1 MEDSNRDNN
10 LDILDM
16 PYNYITEVAEEHG
29 ENIEE
34 IAKALNVSIQKIR
47 YILYY
52 NYNTRKPKLKEKY
65 RNIAL
70 AIHKGRYYYNIKKT
84 MQQ

>member
-1 MEDSNRDNN
+1 MGNN
-10 LDILDM
+10 NIDILDM
-16 PYNYITEVAEEHG
+16 SYSYITEVAEEHG
-29 ENIEE
+29 DNLKE
-34 IAKALNVSIQKIR
+34 IAKALNVSPERIR

-52 NYNTRKPKLKEKY
+52 NHNTRKPKLKEKY

>member
-1 MEDSNRDNN
+1 MGNN
-10 LDILDM
+10 NIDILDM
-16 PYNYITEVAEEHG
+16 SYSYITEVAEEHG
-29 ENIEE
+29 DNLKE
-34 IAKALNVSIQKIR
+34 IAKALNVSFKKLR

-52 NYNTRKPKLKEKY
+52 NQNTRKPKLKEKY